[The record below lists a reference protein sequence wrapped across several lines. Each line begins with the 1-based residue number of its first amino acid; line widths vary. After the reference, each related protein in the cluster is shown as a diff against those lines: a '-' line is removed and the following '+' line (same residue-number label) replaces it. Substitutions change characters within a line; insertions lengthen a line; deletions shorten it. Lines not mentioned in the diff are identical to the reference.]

1 MPPNAKQV
9 YWCFLLALPLA
20 FPLSA
25 VCIPPKENMG
35 VALQPELLTPV
46 QNAEGERLNSQA
58 NSLYDVLAL
67 YSQGMCS
74 NGCHPAVSWEE
85 YRRGGARRRS
95 IPPYKHLRC
104 GIYNKACPLIK
115 SPLDL
120 TQRENH
126 ELKIVLRILLCVQR
140 CFLIVRKLKNIREK
154 GKS

>member
-9 YWCFLLALPLA
+9 CWCFLLALPLA

-25 VCIPPKENMG
+25 VCIPPMENMG
-35 VALQPELLTPV
+35 VALHPELLTPV
-46 QNAEGERLNSQA
+46 QIAEGDRPNSQA
-58 NSLYDVLAL
+58 NSLYDGLAL

-85 YRRGGARRRS
+85 YRRGGARRS
-95 IPPYKHLRC
+95 IPPYKHLKS
-104 GIYNKACPLIK
+104 GIYNKACPLRK
-115 SPLDL
+115 SSLDL
-120 TQRENH
+120 TQRGND
-126 ELKIVLRILLCVQR
+126 ELKTVLRNLLCVQH